1 MVTVA
6 TVNSSLI
13 VSTEPHVPL
22 LRQTSVSELGR
33 QCDLIEIGT
42 RDRGIA
48 SKRCLDVPNQP
59 ARTLR
64 LVVP

>member
-6 TVNSSLI
+6 TVKSSLI
-13 VSTEPHVPL
+13 VSTEPHPL
-22 LRQTSVSELGR
+22 LRQTSVSELGQ

-48 SKRCLDVPNQP
+48 SKPCLDVPNQP
-59 ARTLR
+59 ARTVR
-64 LVVP
+64 LIVP

>member
-6 TVNSSLI
+6 TVKLI

-48 SKRCLDVPNQP
+48 SKRWLDVPNQP

-64 LVVP
+64 LIVP